1 MQEARQE
8 VVVVV
13 VLLLLLL
20 VLLVVVV
27 VLVAVVVL
35 FDAQG
40 LGIRVY
46 VFCCLVLRVSSTE

>member
-8 VVVVV
+8 VVVV
-13 VLLLLLL
+13 LLLLL
-20 VLLVVVV
+20 VVVVVV